1 MTTYNSAK
9 YGNVE
14 SGGVEN
20 KLING
25 DFSVAQRNMGAAIT
39 STTSFNNNDTAYTLD
54 RWKLFSDGNDRADV
68 SQETSTVPTNQL
80 HAIKLDVEGT
90 NVKFGIAQC
99 VENKNCVGLIGQQC
113 TLSFKAK
120 VSDTSKLDN
129 IKAAIIAWNGT
140 ADAPTDDMI
149 SDWENEGTDPS
160 LVSNFTYEN
169 TPSNLGVTTSYATYS
184 VTATVDTSSTTNV
197 IAFIWSDVKDTTAG
211 HHLFITDVMLVAGT
225 STTYPRIKRDD
236 QIRNCKRY
244 FQLFKGDQNGAR
256 VMGFAGDNAD
266 AGIILN
272 PPMASTPTISND
284 TPTFRHGDST
294 ADRALAAVQ
303 VRSQFFD
310 VNGDF
315 YTLRISSTD
324 GFSGGSCNMRFA
336 NSSHFTALDAE
347 IW

>member
-14 SGGVEN
+14 AGGVEN

-54 RWKLFSDGNDRADV
+54 RWKLFSESNDIVDV

-80 HAIKLDVEGT
+80 HAIKLDVENT
-90 NVKFGIAQC
+90 NEKFGIAQC
-99 VENKNCVGLIGQQC
+99 AENENCVGLIGQQC

-129 IKAAIIAWNGT
+129 IKAAIIAWDGT

-149 SDWENEGTDPS
+149 SNWQSEGTDPS
-160 LVSNFTYEN
+160 LASNFTYEN
-169 TPSNLGVTTSYATYS
+169 TPSNLGLTTSYATYS

-256 VMGFAGDNAD
+256 FMGFAGDDAD

-272 PPMASTPTISND
+272 PPMAKTPSVTNSS
-284 TPTFRHGDST
+284 PTFRHGDST
-294 ADRALAAVQ
+294 ADRAVGDVQ
-303 VRSQFFD
+303 IRSQFFD
-310 VNGDF
+310 VNNEF

-324 GFSGGSCNMRFA
+324 GFGGGSCNMRFA
-336 NSSHFTALDAE
+336 NSAHFTALDGE

>member
-14 SGGVEN
+14 AGGVEN

-54 RWKLFSDGNDRADV
+54 RWKLFSDGNDRVDV

-80 HAIKLDVEGT
+80 HAIKLDVENT
-90 NVKFGIAQC
+90 NEKFGIAQC
-99 VENKNCVGLIGQQC
+99 VENENCVGLIGQQC

-140 ADAPTDDMI
+140 ADQPTDDMI

-184 VTATVDTSSTTNV
+184 VTATIDTSSTTNV

-256 VMGFAGDNAD
+256 VMGFAGDNSD

-272 PPMASTPTISND
+272 PPMASTPTVSND

-303 VRSQFFD
+303 VRSQFKD
-310 VNGDF
+310 VNDEE
-315 YTLRISSTD
+315 L
-324 GFSGGSCNMRFA
+324 
-336 NSSHFTALDAE
+336 
-347 IW
+347 

>member
-14 SGGVEN
+14 AGGVEN

-25 DFSVAQRNMGAAIT
+25 DFSIAQRNMGAAIT

-99 VENKNCVGLIGQQC
+99 VENENCVGIIGQQC

-169 TPSNLGVTTSYATYS
+169 TPSNLALIIP
-184 VTATVDTSSTTNV
+184 ANFLV
-197 IAFIWSDVKDTTAG
+197 I
-211 HHLFITDVMLVAGT
+211 H
-225 STTYPRIKRDD
+225 
-236 QIRNCKRY
+236 
-244 FQLFKGDQNGAR
+244 
-256 VMGFAGDNAD
+256 MG
-266 AGIILN
+266 
-272 PPMASTPTISND
+272 
-284 TPTFRHGDST
+284 
-294 ADRALAAVQ
+294 
-303 VRSQFFD
+303 
-310 VNGDF
+310 
-315 YTLRISSTD
+315 Y
-324 GFSGGSCNMRFA
+324 
-336 NSSHFTALDAE
+336 
-347 IW
+347 

>member
-14 SGGVEN
+14 AGGVEN

-54 RWKLFSDGNDRADV
+54 RWKLFSDGNDRVDI

-99 VENKNCVGLIGQQC
+99 VENENCVGLIGQQC

-169 TPSNLGVTTSYATYS
+169 TPSNLGLTTSYATYS
-184 VTATVDTSSTTNV
+184 VTATIDTSSTTNV

-256 VMGFAGDNAD
+256 FLGFAGDNAD

-272 PPMASTPTISND
+272 PPMAKTPSVTNSS
-284 TPTFRHGDST
+284 PTFRHGDST
-294 ADRALAAVQ
+294 ADRAVGDVQ
-303 VRSQFFD
+303 IRSQFFD

-336 NSSHFTALDAE
+336 NSAHFTALDGE